1 MLGFPSTMHTS
12 SSTPGHSSRLPIVIE
27 VLILV
32 GLVLAI
38 CLLPTNNKTPSKAA
52 AAHTDAK

>member
-1 MLGFPSTMHTS
+1 MHTS